1 MRIYP
6 FIAALGLAMAALTAC
21 ENVDENERFNG
32 PVDITPKKNVLI
44 EDFTGQRCANC
55 PLATE
60 ELKNIQGVYGAEHV
74 ISVAIHG
81 GSLGLSEED
90 RPTLGLANS
99 QSAELYEYWE
109 VKDQPNGL
117 IDRKGG
123 LQPFSN
129 WFGLTIN
136 RLIEAPKADIRLQQ
150 PAFDPATRKLSL
162 HAEVESNVNVEGKLQ
177 LWLTESNLVRIQSLP
192 AQWGGGN
199 DKKYVHNHVFRAAVN
214 DLFGDELV
222 LQAGQT
228 QSRDYEYTL
237 KDHWVE
243 GNMAVIAIF
252 YNEADGVMQVTE
264 QPVIPHNT
272 NP

>member
-44 EDFTGQRCANC
+44 EDFTGQRCSNC

-60 ELKNIQGVYGAEHV
+60 ELKNIQNVYGTEHV
-74 ISVAIHG
+74 IAVAIHG

-136 RLIEAPKADIRLQQ
+136 RLIQAPKADIRLQQ
-150 PAFDPATRKLSL
+150 PTFDPTTRKLSL
-162 HAEVESNVNVEGKLQ
+162 RAEVESNENVEGKLQ
-177 LWLTESNLVRIQSLP
+177 LWVSLTLLRSRGGTMDSLISKITSMEP
-192 AQWGGGN
+192 Q
-199 DKKYVHNHVFRAAVN
+199 K
-214 DLFGDELV
+214 
-222 LQAGQT
+222 
-228 QSRDYEYTL
+228 
-237 KDHWVE
+237 
-243 GNMAVIAIF
+243 
-252 YNEADGVMQVTE
+252 
-264 QPVIPHNT
+264 
-272 NP
+272 